1 MLLPMSRIP
10 VTMVKNIE
18 RMIVAIV
25 RVPRAF
31 MAHLVNPLLHI
42 IFLVPIWLF
51 LKKVSTAN
59 CGFNAFPANR
69 PQHPVRRK
77 KRCNMYTLYTCVSAT

>member
-18 RMIVAIV
+18 RMMVAII

-59 CGFNAFPANR
+59 CSFNVFPAHG
-69 PQHPVRRK
+69 PQHPVRNVAICK
-77 KRCNMYTLYTCVSAT
+77 HMCLSN